1 MISVILM
8 NNQTTQVWLLKSST
22 STFSAPLIL
31 FTHDIPKENSLPS
44 KEQTVKEITDG
55 EEIEATPLKRKK
67 SSRNK
72 ENVIDGSEKK
82 KRAKDSEEHK
92 KSKGSKSA
100 SKKRN
105 KSSKSEIQ
113 VEGL

>member
-1 MISVILM
+1 MIIEIHYSCLYY
-8 NNQTTQVWLLKSST
+8 T
-22 STFSAPLIL
+22 SNFIYS
-31 FTHDIPKENSLPS
+31 DIPKETDSLPS

-105 KSSKSEIQ
+105 KSSKNEIQ
-113 VEGL
+113 DEGLWFRWIGY